1 MKKLFSVKD
10 WVNVRSDKNTA
21 PSVVGS
27 NGAGQQELVN
37 VSSTA
42 NNVVAGTSVNNPGNV
57 PVVNNAYNADNRSN
71 AYNTDTTREDV
82 ERVIKQIEVQHVD
95 ITSDYHD
102 WVKIGFAFAAEFGK
116 NGRGYFNRVSRM
128 YPNYKQ
134 KDIDKQYNKCLGSKG
149 SGVTIASFFQIAKEH
164 GIDISKPKC
173 DPVAVAS
180 VDKKPTDRAAS
191 EPTQKPTTSPEPNG
205 FMDFWF
211 LKNQLS
217 LPLLEYKPV
226 NEEAK
231 EERLS
236 SATSDTVAAL
246 KSYAESK
253 DVTPKT
259 TEEPQIQEPMVFAE
273 KPDKCKDG
281 KVESAAHSVSGLD
294 SESIDNQSLKD
305 DIYCPSSASHSTQ
318 GATALEPPKT
328 KNPKNHLV
336 AQESKWILEE
346 EELPHFPQSVY
357 DSLPPFLRQVMDCSS
372 QSEDR
377 DMVLMGTLTCL
388 SATLHNVCGK
398 YDGNVWYP
406 MLYFFVMAD
415 AGMGKGAL
423 TYCRQLVV
431 PINKQLREISE
442 QQIHEY
448 KEAQKLAKQDGE
460 HASGEEPKRRT
471 LFIPTN
477 SSASAFVEQLDNNE
491 GIGLMFDTEC
501 DTLSAVLKS
510 DFGDYSSYLRK
521 AYHHEPIEISRR
533 KDNEFRCI
541 EEPKLALCL
550 SGTPE
555 QLHTL
560 TPDAENGLY
569 SRILTYHI
577 PFRAE
582 FRDTLVE
589 DAFDDDVISSSL
601 RERFYKL
608 GLKYQQ
614 MRESFFRGGSYFV
627 CIPGHLCSVFNSHF
641 REVNQQTVDE
651 VSNAMQGIVRRI
663 AFAVF
668 RIMMVLTA
676 IRFMDEVA
684 NPSALAHGGKPV
696 RLTCSDE
703 DFHIAMEIGKVLT
716 YHSIYCYAHLPK
728 TVSSLGNGGKVLGK
742 REKMKVLLEALP
754 DCFDK
759 SQFKAVSESLK
770 FSPNTTA
777 KWINN
782 YIADGCLER
791 DSKDHYRKTG
801 MTSDEVLSHPKA
813 S

>member
-1 MKKLFSVKD
+1 MKKHFSVKD
-10 WVNVRSDKNTA
+10 WVNVRSDKNTT
-21 PSVVGS
+21 PGVVCSV
-27 NGAGQQELVN
+27 GAGQQELVN

-42 NNVVAGTSVNNPGNV
+42 NNAVVGTSVNNPGNV
-57 PVVNNAYNADNRSN
+57 PVVNNVYNA
-71 AYNTDTTREDV
+71 DTTREDV
-82 ERVIKQIEVQHVD
+82 ERVIKQIELQHVD
-95 ITSDYHD
+95 ITSDYHE

-128 YPNYKQ
+128 YPGYKQ
-134 KDIDKQYNKCLGSKG
+134 KNIDKQYNRCMGSKG

-173 DPVAVAS
+173 DHAAVAPVEKKQSDS
-180 VDKKPTDRAAS
+180 VVS
-191 EPTQKPTTSPEPNG
+191 EPTQKPTTSLEPNG

-211 LKNQLS
+211 LQNLLS
-217 LPLLEYKPV
+217 LPLLEYKPITI
-226 NEEAK
+226 EATK
-231 EERLS
+231 EASCDCNSDIVACS
-236 SATSDTVAAL
+236 SGHD
-246 KSYAESK
+246 ESELG
-253 DVTPKT
+253 T
-259 TEEPQIQEPMVFAE
+259 TKPTEIPQIQEPMVFAE
-273 KPDKCKDG
+273 ESDNDKDG
-281 KVESAAHSVSGLD
+281 EVASVVHSVSVINT
-294 SESIDNQSLKD
+294 EYIDNQSIEE
-305 DIYCPSSASHSTQ
+305 DICCPSSASYPTASTSNS
-318 GATALEPPKT
+318 EPPKA
-328 KNPKNHLV
+328 KKPKKHLTS
-336 AQESKWILEE
+336 QESKWILEE
-346 EELPHFPQSVY
+346 EELPHFSQSVY

-377 DMVLMGTLTCL
+377 DMMLMGSLTCL

-442 QQIHEY
+442 QQIREY

-460 HASGEEPKRRT
+460 HVSGEEPKRRT

-477 SSASAFVEQLDNNE
+477 SSASAFVEQLDNND
-491 GIGLMFDTEC
+491 GIGLLFDTEC

-608 GLKYQQ
+608 GLKYQH

-627 CIPGHLCSVFNSHF
+627 RIPGHLCSIFNNHF

-684 NPSALAHGGKPV
+684 NPSALAHGGKPI

-742 REKMKVLLEALP
+742 REKMKVLFEALP

-759 SQFKAVSESLK
+759 AQFKAVSESLK

-782 YIADGCLER
+782 YINDGCLER
-791 DSKDHYRKTG
+791 DSKDHYRKIGVTP
-801 MTSDEVLSHPKA
+801 DEVVPHPKA

>member
-1 MKKLFSVKD
+1 MKKHFSVKD
-10 WVNVRSDKNTA
+10 WVNVRSNKNTA
-21 PSVVGS
+21 PGVVGS
-27 NGAGQQELVN
+27 SGAGQQELVN
-37 VSSTA
+37 VSTTA
-42 NNVVAGTSVNNPGNV
+42 NNVVVGTSVNNHGNV
-57 PVVNNAYNADNRSN
+57 PVVNNVYNAD
-71 AYNTDTTREDV
+71 TTHENV
-82 ERVIKQIEVQHVD
+82 ERIIKQIELQHVD

-134 KDIDKQYNKCLGSKG
+134 KDIDKQYNRCMGSKG
-149 SGVTIASFFQIAKEH
+149 TGITIATFFQIAKEH

-173 DPVAVAS
+173 DHVVVAS
-180 VDKKPTDRAAS
+180 VDKNLTDSATVQ
-191 EPTQKPTTSPEPNG
+191 PMQKPTTSLEPNG

-211 LKNQLS
+211 LQNQPS

-226 NEEAK
+226 NTETKEEA
-231 EERLS
+231 LTI
-236 SATSDTVAAL
+236 ATSVTAADP
-246 KSYAESK
+246 ESHIESEVVK
-253 DVTPKT
+253 LES
-259 TEEPQIQEPMVFAE
+259 TETPQIQEPMVFAE
-273 KPDKCKDG
+273 ESDNDKDG
-281 KVESAAHSVSGLD
+281 EVESVVHSVSVNNSD
-294 SESIDNQSLKD
+294 SIDNQSIED
-305 DIYCPSSASHSTQ
+305 NISCPPSASPSTL
-318 GATALEPPKT
+318 GTSASEPPKT
-328 KNPKNHLV
+328 KNPKNHLTS
-336 AQESKWILEE
+336 QELKWILEE
-346 EELPHFPQSVY
+346 DELPHFPLSVY

-398 YDGNVWYP
+398 YDGNMWFP

-442 QQIHEY
+442 QQIREY

-491 GIGLMFDTEC
+491 GIGLLFDTEC

-577 PFRAE
+577 PFKAE

-608 GLKYQQ
+608 GLKYQH

-627 CIPGHLCSVFNSHF
+627 RIPGHLCSIFNNHF
-641 REVNQQTVDE
+641 HEVNQQTVDE
-651 VSNAMQGIVRRI
+651 VSNTMQGIVRRI

-684 NPSALAHGGKPV
+684 NPAALAHNGKPI
-696 RLTCSDE
+696 RLTCSDD

-742 REKMKVLLEALP
+742 REKMRVLFEALP

-759 SQFKAVSESLK
+759 AQFKAVSESLK

-782 YIADGCLER
+782 YINDGCLER

-801 MTSDEVLSHPKA
+801 MTSDEALSHPKT

>member
-1 MKKLFSVKD
+1 MKKHFSVKD
-10 WVNVRSDKNTA
+10 WVNVRSDKNTT
-21 PSVVGS
+21 PGVVS
-27 NGAGQQELVN
+27 SDVAGQQELVN

-42 NNVVAGTSVNNPGNV
+42 NNAVVGTSVNNPGNV
-57 PVVNNAYNADNRSN
+57 PAVNNVYNA
-71 AYNTDTTREDV
+71 DTTREDV
-82 ERVIKQIEVQHVD
+82 ERIIRQIELQHVD
-95 ITSDYHD
+95 ITSDYHE

-211 LKNQLS
+211 LQNQLS
-217 LPLLEYKPV
+217 LPLLEYKPIIV
-226 NEEAK
+226 EATK
-231 EERLS
+231 K
-236 SATSDTVAAL
+236 APCGCDTNTVADP
-246 KSYAESK
+246 ESHIESEVVK
-253 DVTPKT
+253 LES
-259 TEEPQIQEPMVFAE
+259 TETPQIQEPMVFAE
-273 KPDKCKDG
+273 ESDNGKEDKA
-281 KVESAAHSVSGLD
+281 ESVVHSVLVNNGD
-294 SESIDNQSLKD
+294 SIDNQS
-305 DIYCPSSASHSTQ
+305 IEGNICCPSSASPSTLET
-318 GATALEPPKT
+318 TASESPKT

-336 AQESKWILEE
+336 AKESKWILEE

-377 DMVLMGTLTCL
+377 DMVLMGSLTCL

-398 YDGNVWYP
+398 YDGNVWFP

-442 QQIHEY
+442 QQIREY

-782 YIADGCLER
+782 YINDGCLER
-791 DSKDHYRKTG
+791 DSKDHYRKVVVA
-801 MTSDEVLSHPKA
+801 SDEGSSHPKA